1 MKEVRA
7 TLGIFDH
14 RWQDR
19 GLSPRK
25 QPKLLNVLEVASIVG
40 GQRGA
45 EAQCRRRDPSILGTQ
60 RSAGRP
66 SAGPERRPSSTH
78 GVIGINNAETSNEM
92 FEQRTPPN
100 APTGRGGA
108 HAHLRNRHKGENQ
121 FGAPQSVYIA
131 LRRRVPIED
140 VRSYVRID
148 DDLAHSGVG
157 AAAASRRSAK
167 IAATKRSV
175 SSSG

>member
-1 MKEVRA
+1 MQYEYH
-7 TLGIFDH
+7 TLHDYYTPYDQRQLVPGERFI
-14 RWQDR
+14 
-19 GLSPRK
+19 RK
-25 QPKLLNVLEVASIVG
+25 RQAKIRLNVLEVASIVG

-60 RSAGRP
+60 RWAGPP

-131 LRRRVPIED
+131 L
-140 VRSYVRID
+140 S
-148 DDLAHSGVG
+148 
-157 AAAASRRSAK
+157 
-167 IAATKRSV
+167 
-175 SSSG
+175 